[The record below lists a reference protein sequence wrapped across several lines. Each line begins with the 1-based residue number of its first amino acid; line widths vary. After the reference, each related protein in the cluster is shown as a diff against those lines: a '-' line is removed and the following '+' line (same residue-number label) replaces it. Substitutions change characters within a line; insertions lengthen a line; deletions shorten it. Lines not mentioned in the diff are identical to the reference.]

1 MQYLLRKTITIT
13 SDYLQTLKNVQLDWE
28 SRQLQES
35 IEWKLNPRISREISR
50 RLSQASVDLFDSLLT
65 KQMEQCISWK
75 DNPCFKGAEIV
86 PQVFLSFLPLF
97 SNRERCKEDGIRQNK
112 NNINS
117 SHVTIAVFVS
127 SSSQNEYNEVQKLL
141 LSSKNLL
148 QKPRGNITYLQ
159 WYESYHYLLGWFPA
173 TVGSKGN
180 INKDYPTC

>member
-1 MQYLLRKTITIT
+1 MQYLLGKTITIT
-13 SDYLQTLKNVQLDWE
+13 SDYLQTLKNVQPDWE

-50 RLSQASVDLFDSLLT
+50 RLSQASADIFDSLLT

-97 SNRERCKEDGIRQNK
+97 SNRESCKEDGIRQNK
-112 NNINS
+112 NNINI